1 MIGAQKRKLTE
12 AGSST
17 GDESRRATI
26 LRERELLP
34 VILNSKQLVSELE
47 KHRCVILV
55 GETGSGKTT
64 QLPRLI
70 WEGVLGKVSSP
81 NFHWILKKHSA
92 RFCKHQLV
100 CTTPDRPALLCSGG
114 CCSLHTAETSSCH
127 ECSTPC
133 GGRDGIRA
141 RGLRGL
147 LSSL

>member
-1 MIGAQKRKLTE
+1 MIGAQKRKLAE

-70 WEGVLGKVSSP
+70 WEGILGKVSSP
-81 NFHWILKKHSA
+81 PF
-92 RFCKHQLV
+92 R
-100 CTTPDRPALLCSGG
+100 
-114 CCSLHTAETSSCH
+114 
-127 ECSTPC
+127 
-133 GGRDGIRA
+133 
-141 RGLRGL
+141 
-147 LSSL
+147 